1 MTDKTSNGSSLLRAS
16 KVLALIEEF
25 TTSEL
30 LDYTYNESILDG
42 RSYEDGI
49 HFGRREMAEAI
60 KEIISREID

>member
-1 MTDKTSNGSSLLRAS
+1 MTDNTSNGSSLLRAS

>member
-30 LDYTYNESILDG
+30 LDYTHSESILDG

-49 HFGRREMAEAI
+49 HL
-60 KEIISREID
+60 

>member
-16 KVLALIEEF
+16 KVLALIEEI

-30 LDYTYNESILDG
+30 LDYTHSESILDG